1 MLPPLTSTQKQVLDF
16 IREYRGKHGV
26 SPTLQEIGDRF
37 DTHRVTVHSH
47 VTNLIQKGYLIR
59 FSRKASRSLVP
70 ADEAEGERS
79 SEAPADSDRPS
90 VAPSSGAAEESAA
103 RALTGSVAPETAP
116 ARETAP
122 ATLRFPLA
130 GRIAAGQPI
139 EAVYENESL
148 DLADLF
154 PTERQLYVLE
164 VRGDSMIED
173 QICNG
178 DYVIVEQRPTAQN
191 GEIVVAVLPS
201 DHGGPGEATLKRY
214 YRQGSKV
221 RLQPANSAMEPIEID
236 LAKAGNGLQ
245 IRGVVA
251 GVVRS
256 YR

>member
-59 FSRKASRSLVP
+59 YSRKASRSLVP
-70 ADEAEGERS
+70 AEEAEGDGS
-79 SEAPADSDRPS
+79 SEVPSDAVPPAASIQGAVSSPADVRASAQRLP
-90 VAPSSGAAEESAA
+90 AESI
-103 RALTGSVAPETAP
+103 S
-116 ARETAP
+116 

-154 PTERQLYVLE
+154 PAERQLFVLE

-201 DHGGPGEATLKRY
+201 EHGGAGEATLKRY

-236 LAKAGNGLQ
+236 LAKAGNTLQ
-245 IRGVVA
+245 IRGVVV